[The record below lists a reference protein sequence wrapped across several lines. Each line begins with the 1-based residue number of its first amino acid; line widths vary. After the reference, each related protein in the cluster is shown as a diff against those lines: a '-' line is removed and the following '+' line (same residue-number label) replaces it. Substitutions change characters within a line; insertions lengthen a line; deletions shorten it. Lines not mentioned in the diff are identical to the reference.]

1 MKRIVALSGL
11 LAAITAMPARAEIFD
26 VNLGQNSVR
35 AALSGPLAHIWS
47 PLRGQYD
54 TGVVI
59 KPKTSDDL
67 LQVHLGGL
75 VTGDTGAM
83 GVDLA
88 AGLGIRGIYV
98 GRDGDS
104 GGAFAL
110 GGQFEARL
118 PSFNRVGLTGYGYYA
133 PDATSLG
140 EVRGYYEYAA
150 ALDYQVVRDAAVY
163 VGYRH
168 IHYDI
173 GNVGKVTA
181 DNGIRGGVR
190 LNF

>member
-1 MKRIVALSGL
+1 MKRMIALLGF
-11 LAAITAMPARAEIFD
+11 LAAASSLPARAEILD
-26 VNLGQNSVR
+26 INLGHNSVR
-35 AALSGPLAHIWS
+35 VALSGPFAHLWS
-47 PLRGQYD
+47 DLRGQYD
-54 TGVVI
+54 AGVVI
-59 KPKTSDDL
+59 RPKTSDDL
-67 LQVHLGGL
+67 LQVHAGGL
-75 VTGDTGAM
+75 VTGDAGAR

-140 EVRGYYEYAA
+140 ELRGYYEYAA

-163 VGYRH
+163 VGYRN
-168 IHYDI
+168 IRYDI
-173 GNVGKVTA
+173 GSVGKVTA
-181 DNGIRGGVR
+181 DTGIRAGLR